1 MSRIKYKEEDA
12 KKYVC
17 PFNAGLNVT
26 CVGKDCLAWYSEN
39 SNIGYCLLIKTPRE
53 ETYGFSGRVNRAKS
67 LL

>member
-26 CVGKDCLAWYSEN
+26 CVGKDCLAWYSET
-39 SNIGYCLLIKTPRE
+39 SDIGYCLLIETARE
-53 ETYGFSGRVNRAKS
+53 N
-67 LL
+67 LPI